1 MIKYIIN
8 IVFICIIITFNIS
21 YVFASDIDKSVTD
34 LSMSEIKNSSANVE
48 FIPEEYENETIECYA
63 IGESNIAVGT
73 NNYLNIYDLNG
84 DFKYGI
90 KCYMNSAFFLEYIDD
105 NLYIYLHRSSKCIK
119 ITGYQE
125 PVYYYSVNDT
135 KSNYDIKIG
144 RAHV

>member
-1 MIKYIIN
+1 MINLRKYIIN
-8 IVFICIIITFNIS
+8 IVFICIIIIFNLS
-21 YVFASDIDKSVTD
+21 YACASDIDKSVTD

-90 KCYMNSAFFLEYIDD
+90 KCYMNSAFFF
-105 NLYIYLHRSSKCIK
+105 
-119 ITGYQE
+119 
-125 PVYYYSVNDT
+125 
-135 KSNYDIKIG
+135 
-144 RAHV
+144 